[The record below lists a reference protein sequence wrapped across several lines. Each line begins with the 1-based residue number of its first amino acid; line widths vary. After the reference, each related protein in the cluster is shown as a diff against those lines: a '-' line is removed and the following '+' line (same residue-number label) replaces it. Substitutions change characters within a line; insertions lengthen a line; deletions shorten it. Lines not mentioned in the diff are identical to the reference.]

1 MIKEFFQ
8 RFKNLNTL
16 SFDNL
21 DSNESKRIFESKFL
35 DKFNYKTK
43 EELFSNIETFI
54 EVIRSNRSKENNNF
68 LEKFIELNKNTIIDN
83 IKKQYVFSL
92 DNKKTAELFSFVEH
106 YLNNDKDCKNSLVNQ
121 YIESSLTKH
130 KDVIIESFVYLIRWD
145 NHNVLLT
152 NKEAMNFIKQYYND
166 LLNDKNIKMNEINNL
181 ESLNNCYDL
190 KTLNL
195 NILKLYEAI
204 DFDKIDKSYY
214 KKLLS
219 KNISKDLFVNIMEN
233 IEINK
238 NIDKNLRNNI
248 ISKIEMYDLK
258 NNTSNIDF
266 NITSNQV
273 LASTIALVIASD
285 ITDDTKHS
293 YVNAETSSSFT
304 SHNDTSSSFS
314 SHTDTSSC
322 ASFDFGSSAF

>member
-68 LEKFIELNKNTIIDN
+68 LEKIIELNKNTIIDN

-92 DNKKTAELFSFVEH
+92 DNKKTAELFSFVEY

-130 KDVIIESFVYLIRWD
+130 KDVTMESLVYLIRWD
-145 NHNVLLT
+145 DNNVLLT
-152 NKEAMNFIKQYYND
+152 NKETMNFINKYYND

-181 ESLNNCYDL
+181 ECLNNSYNLD
-190 KTLNL
+190 L
-195 NILKLYEAI
+195 NIIKLYENI

-219 KNISKDLFVNIMEN
+219 QNISQDLFINIMEN
-233 IEINK
+233 IKIDK
-238 NIDKNLRNNI
+238 NIDKNLKNNI
-248 ISKIEMYDLK
+248 ISKIEKYDLK
-258 NNTSNIDF
+258 DNLSNVDF
-266 NITSNQV
+266 NITSNQI

-285 ITDDTKHS
+285 IIDDTKHS
-293 YVNAETSSSFT
+293 YVNADTSSSFT
-304 SHNDTSSSFS
+304 

-322 ASFDFGSSAF
+322 ASFDCGSFAF